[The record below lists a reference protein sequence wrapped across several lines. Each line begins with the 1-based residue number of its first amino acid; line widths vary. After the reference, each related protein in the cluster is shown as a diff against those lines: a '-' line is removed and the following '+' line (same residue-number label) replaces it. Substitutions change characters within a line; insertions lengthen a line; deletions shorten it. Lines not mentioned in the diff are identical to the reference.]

1 MVGLEQ
7 KRFEL
12 KSIPRYFLFFFA
24 FVYPFVLENAR
35 MFEGV
40 ESYGLMHI
48 IPLPKSV
55 RIVEILFLVGMGIYV
70 LFKTYPSS
78 NYFFTWKELF
88 AIVVSITTGIFI
100 KLLNDDF
107 HEVPISTSI
116 QVVWVLLCPYLLFF
130 IFYFFTFSER
140 FFRISVLSFFVL
152 GIINAIAGVY
162 QFQFLNSIGDDVN
175 GAMQDAHS
183 FGNVMLLLVVGLFI
197 IRKFRKYLLII
208 LLPLVAFVGAS
219 SQKSYVVFVVLLLVY
234 MIFFADV
241 KTKLFFGIAVV
252 VFGSFALNFV
262 IQSDPQIVDRFL
274 AIADFGMKNSGI
286 GQSYANIIDIHNR
299 YIFSYPFGIGI
310 GNYANPINYPSFL
323 GDVDVP
329 VSALFR
335 EKITNY
341 GVITAFD
348 MQVTYVS
355 FLLVEVGLVGFFF
368 IASFYYKI
376 LKTLIQRYRSEV
388 NDMAL
393 FTAFGILIPIISS
406 FFTLLYSMEQIS
418 LMYPLMAMAGM
429 LCQTVLRKDQGH
441 TFL

>member
-1 MVGLEQ
+1 
-7 KRFEL
+7 
-12 KSIPRYFLFFFA
+12 
-24 FVYPFVLENAR
+24 
-35 MFEGV
+35 
-40 ESYGLMHI
+40 
-48 IPLPKSV
+48 
-55 RIVEILFLVGMGIYV
+55 
-70 LFKTYPSS
+70 
-78 NYFFTWKELF
+78 
-88 AIVVSITTGIFI
+88 
-100 KLLNDDF
+100 
-107 HEVPISTSI
+107 
-116 QVVWVLLCPYLLFF
+116 
-130 IFYFFTFSER
+130 
-140 FFRISVLSFFVL
+140 
-152 GIINAIAGVY
+152 
-162 QFQFLNSIGDDVN
+162 
-175 GAMQDAHS
+175 
-183 FGNVMLLLVVGLFI
+183 MLLLVVGLFI

-368 IASFYYKI
+368 IASFYYKV

-429 LCQTVLRKDQGH
+429 LCQTVLRKDQGP